1 MTFPAMTN
9 EEVAQIHQNR
19 QFLFI
24 LKTKKCLGRGWNT
37 EFSKQRRIKS
47 KRIKHHHKE
56 SSSVTFPAIT
66 KREVAQ
72 IHQNRQFSK
81 NSIFRFSEKTSK
93 NHKKSK
99 NGNFSKNFVPPY

>member
-9 EEVAQIHQNR
+9 
-19 QFLFI
+19 
-24 LKTKKCLGRGWNT
+24 G
-37 EFSKQRRIKS
+37 
-47 KRIKHHHKE
+47 
-56 SSSVTFPAIT
+56 
-66 KREVAQ
+66 EVAQ